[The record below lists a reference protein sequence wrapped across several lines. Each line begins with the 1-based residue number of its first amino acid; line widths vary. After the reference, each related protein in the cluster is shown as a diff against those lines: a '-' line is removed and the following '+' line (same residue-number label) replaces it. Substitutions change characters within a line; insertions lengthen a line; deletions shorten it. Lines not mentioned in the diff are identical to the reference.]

1 MRAIW
6 TPLGLKSL
14 DQTTNFIEEQWNEDI
29 VDIFLDR
36 LDERIEQLN
45 LNPQIGA
52 TYEQTNYRKLII
64 HPLVTLFYEL
74 ETDYISLVL
83 VWSNKQDPTELREK
97 LRRM

>member
-14 DQTTNFIEEQWNEDI
+14 DQTTNFIEKQWNED
-29 VDIFLDR
+29 VADVFLDR
-36 LDERIEQLN
+36 LDERIEQLK
-45 LNPQIGA
+45 LNPQIGP
-52 TYEQTNYRKLII
+52 TYEKTNYRKLII

-74 ETDYISLVL
+74 ETNYISLVL
-83 VWSNKQDPTELREK
+83 VWANKQDPDELRKK